1 MFTWIRMYSSPWS
14 RNVLKYGFQYYRIR
28 CCFIVL
34 FFFPGKTSTKFV
46 GHQLCAKQFAWCFEM
61 KRRLL
66 VICGC
71 FWRLCSFLS
80 HCPVCCCQFISLT
93 QLCYSFVEKNYRVP
107 HYVNTRPNMCLSH
120 TGIQSPHD
128 SLSLRPACWPWHTF
142 WGFPAPGFRL
152 SCFLHLPDEVC
163 LPLKVRYRFS
173 YFQKT
178 FLTPFYLELV
188 FSYHLTAFLN
198 WLESFFHRMVI
209 TFGRRHLYF
218 LMKNFKFKLPGDLF

>member
-1 MFTWIRMYSSPWS
+1 MCKAICLVFWDEEKASCHLW
-14 RNVLKYGFQYYRIR
+14 
-28 CCFIVL
+28 
-34 FFFPGKTSTKFV
+34 
-46 GHQLCAKQFAWCFEM
+46 
-61 KRRLL
+61 LL
-66 VICGC
+66 
-71 FWRLCSFLS
+71 LEALQFLS
-80 HCPVCCCQFISLT
+80 HCPALYVAASLSPWHNFAIP
-93 QLCYSFVEKNYRVP
+93 LLKKNYRVP
-107 HYVNTRPNMCLSH
+107 HHVNTRPNMCLGH
-120 TGIQSPHD
+120 TRIDGPHD

-142 WGFPAPGFRL
+142 CAFPAPGFRL

-178 FLTPFYLELV
+178 FLTPFYLELF